1 MTEPIQSTC
10 YWRKRLQE
18 AREQHHAIFKCSTEL
33 WTRIEEKHKS
43 ILARIIRR
51 NSSVLDCGCGW
62 GRVLDLM
69 PKEWVGA
76 YCGVDISPD
85 FIAIA
90 NKREERRLFIV
101 GDLLT
106 LSDSL
111 GNPTSTQYDWAILI
125 SIRPMV
131 RRNMGD
137 EVWERMEAQIRQHA
151 RKLLYLEY
159 DPDNE
164 GSVE

>member
-1 MTEPIQSTC
+1 
-10 YWRKRLQE
+10 
-18 AREQHHAIFKCSTEL
+18 
-33 WTRIEEKHKS
+33 
-43 ILARIIRR
+43 
-51 NSSVLDCGCGW
+51 
-62 GRVLDLM
+62 M